1 MSRKLAVWGV
11 GAVLLGAA
19 LLWAGEPWQEKP
31 YTEWTALEVKQ
42 ISQDSPWAQIV
53 RVMGSGGR
61 EPGIARET
69 VDSTKPMAG
78 GEESYRPGVQSE
90 FLIQWASSL
99 TMRQVLVRRR
109 QLAGNIKEEEAAQF
123 LSSKPTQYVL
133 IVFGPDMRGF
143 QGVNEEAVK
152 ASAYLEFKQSRQKL
166 SPETVRYIRAGEK
179 LVEVHFYFPRQAGD
193 KPLPTPQDKKVKFFF
208 RTASDSISTD
218 FDLRKM
224 VRDGA
229 PDL

>member
-1 MSRKLAVWGV
+1 MNNRLMVRCALVI
-11 GAVLLGAA
+11 LLGAE
-19 LLWAGEPWQEKP
+19 LLRAGEPWKEKP
-31 YTEWTALEVKQ
+31 YTEWTLLDIKQ
-42 ISQDSPWAQIV
+42 ISQDSPWGQLVWVI
-53 RVMGSGGR
+53 GSGGR

-90 FLIQWASSL
+90 FLIQWESSL

-123 LSSKPTQYVL
+123 LSLKPSQYVL
-133 IVFGPDMRGF
+133 VVFGPDMRGF
-143 QGVNEEAVK
+143 QGVGEEAMK
-152 ASAYLEFKQSRQKL
+152 ASAYLEFKQSKQKL
-166 SPETVRYIRAGEK
+166 FPETVRYIRAGER

-193 KPLPTPQDKKVKFFF
+193 KPLPTSQDKKVKFFF
-208 RTASDSISTD
+208 RTAADSISTD

-224 VRDGA
+224 VREGA